1 MILQNQAILQNAAL
15 IVFLERNRRWFWL
28 KLSDW
33 SGSHHTRALQ
43 GAD

>member
-33 SGSHHTRALQ
+33 SGSHHPRALQ